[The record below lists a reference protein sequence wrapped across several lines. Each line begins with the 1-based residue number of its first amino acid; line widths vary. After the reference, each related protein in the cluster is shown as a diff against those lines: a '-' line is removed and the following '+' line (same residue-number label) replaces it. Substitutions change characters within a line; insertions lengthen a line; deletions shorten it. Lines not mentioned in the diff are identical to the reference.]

1 MECAQGSEIFIG
13 ALVRNLVGIA
23 VSGGGGGALKEGGGV
38 GGVGQTTQGTE
49 QEMSGDGGLHRGY
62 QGGLVILKA
71 TREAS
76 CTGESF
82 LDQRMRATLVS
93 PLLPL

>member
-1 MECAQGSEIFIG
+1 MWCAQGSQIFIG
-13 ALVRNLVGIA
+13 ALVRNLVGVA
-23 VSGGGGGALKEGGGV
+23 GGGGGGRGWW
-38 GGVGQTTQGTE
+38 GQTTQGTG
-49 QEMSGDGGLHRGY
+49 QEMLGGEGGLDRGY

-82 LDQRMRATLVS
+82 ADQRMRATLVS

>member
-1 MECAQGSEIFIG
+1 M
-13 ALVRNLVGIA
+13 VV
-23 VSGGGGGALKEGGGV
+23 GGGGGSDNTRNRAGNV
-38 GGVGQTTQGTE
+38 G
-49 QEMSGDGGLHRGY
+49 GDGGLDRGY

-82 LDQRMRATLVS
+82 ADQRMRATLVS

>member
-1 MECAQGSEIFIG
+1 MVCTGVADIYWGPCTKFGRRSGWWWWEGVVGSDNT
-13 ALVRNLVGIA
+13 RNRAGNV
-23 VSGGGGGALKEGGGV
+23 GGGW
-38 GGVGQTTQGTE
+38 
-49 QEMSGDGGLHRGY
+49 GGLDRGY

-82 LDQRMRATLVS
+82 ADQRMRATLVS